1 MPLPRG
7 WPGRGEKGQ
16 NDSRN
21 SQEGRSE
28 TLLDKQWLNSAPK
41 QSQQGVG
48 GCTVGALYLVPKGR
62 SGLVEQDQGQ
72 RGGVDWQSPGPWEA
86 KGGVFAVSVSL
97 IGSSVGPSPMDIPES
112 DVGREGGVN
121 SRCQNRII

>member
-21 SQEGRSE
+21 RQEGRSG

-41 QSQQGVG
+41 AESAG
-48 GCTVGALYLVPKGR
+48 GWGGAAVGALYLVPKG
-62 SGLVEQDQGQ
+62 GLGLLSRTRAEEEVLTGRVLDLGKPKVEFLQFLF
-72 RGGVDWQSPGPWEA
+72 P
-86 KGGVFAVSVSL
+86 
-97 IGSSVGPSPMDIPES
+97 
-112 DVGREGGVN
+112 
-121 SRCQNRII
+121 